1 MYSFRVANSLDIPN
15 LSKLLNELF
24 SLEKEFIPNETLQ
37 KKAFETIINDEKIG
51 NILLCTYENRVVAMV
66 NLLYSFSTALG
77 SRVVI
82 LEDMIVSNKYRDKNI
97 GSKLLEF
104 AKEFAKSKGI
114 ERITLLTDDDNF
126 KAHKFY
132 EKNGFKKSSM
142 VVFRTFLNE

>member
-37 KKAFETIINDEKIG
+37 KNALETIINDEKIG
-51 NILLCTYENRVVAMV
+51 NILVCSYENRVVAMV

-82 LEDMIVSNKYRDKNI
+82 LEDMIVSNEYRDKNI

>member
-37 KKAFETIINDEKIG
+37 KKALETIINDEKIG
-51 NILLCTYENRVVAMV
+51 NILVCTYENRVVAMV

-82 LEDMIVSNKYRDKNI
+82 LEDMIVSNEYRDKNI

-114 ERITLLTDDDNF
+114 ERITLLTDDDNL

>member
-51 NILLCTYENRVVAMV
+51 NILVCTYENRVVAMV

-82 LEDMIVSNKYRDKNI
+82 LEDMIVSNEYRDKNI

>member
-37 KKAFETIINDEKIG
+37 KNALETIINDEKIG
-51 NILLCTYENRVVAMV
+51 NILVCTYENRVVAMV

-132 EKNGFKKSSM
+132 EKNGFEKSSM